1 MFNSWGKSV
10 SSLRTT
16 CSMPMDTSNYPVY
29 SFGLVAHEHV
39 NNRALSPVMDSF
51 YSRSFPQNF
60 SLNQSVKF
68 QFSMVSTIPTIS
80 TANLNL
86 LER

>member
-10 SSLRTT
+10 PSLRIT
-16 CSMPMDTSNYPVY
+16 CSMPMDTSNDPVY
-29 SFGLVAHEHV
+29 SLGLLTREHV
-39 NNRALSPVMDSF
+39 NNRTLSPVVDSF

-68 QFSMVSTIPTIS
+68 QFSMVSTAPTIS